1 VFVFLP
7 IVTDILVVITQ
18 ILDIFAVTIVAIS
31 VFQAIVF
38 STLKRSSFPF
48 SYFFNH
54 SGNQDKIR
62 NDSKIQVSKVSTCT
76 RNLIGGL
83 LLALEFESA
92 SAIIKLGIFMTNATL
107 LDPIGN
113 NINNFLFFV
122 SILTLRIIINQS
134 LRRFNIVK

>member
-1 VFVFLP
+1 MFVFLP

-38 STLKRSSFPF
+38 STFRRSSFPF

-54 SGNQDKIR
+54 SNNQDKIS
-62 NDSKIQVSKVSTCT
+62 NDSKIQVSKVGTST

-92 SAIIKLGIFMTNATL
+92 SAIIKLGIFMTNVTL

-134 LRRFNIVK
+134 LRRFNIV